1 MDALQNTVILHLTLH
16 KFKCTTKKPPSL
28 SRIYMLIILLNKP
41 RLDDELLLFIRET
54 VTIRYLLCLAIL
66 FIPALVYVQLFFTLG
81 ISDDP
86 FLSNCNLYV
95 G

>member
-1 MDALQNTVILHLTLH
+1 MPYKSLFSYILHFISLNAQQ
-16 KFKCTTKKPPSL
+16 KPPSL

-54 VTIRYLLCLAIL
+54 VKIMYLLCLAIL
-66 FIPALVYVQLFFTLG
+66 FIPALVYAQLFFTLD